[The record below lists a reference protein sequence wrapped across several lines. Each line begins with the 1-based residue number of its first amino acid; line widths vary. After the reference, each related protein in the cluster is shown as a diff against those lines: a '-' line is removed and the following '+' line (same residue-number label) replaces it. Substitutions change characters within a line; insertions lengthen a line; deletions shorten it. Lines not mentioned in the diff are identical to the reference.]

1 MCENIIQ
8 MNLAVKKIELINW
21 LTRQDEAMIKKI
33 DTLRKSSIKSTYSAR
48 MNESLES
55 KLIRSEADIKA
66 GRTHNQDEV
75 ESYFKSKFNQ

>member
-1 MCENIIQ
+1 MIQ

-48 MNESLES
+48 MNESLKS
-55 KLIRSEADIKA
+55 KLKRSEADIKA

-75 ESYFKSKFNQ
+75 ESYFNSKFNQ